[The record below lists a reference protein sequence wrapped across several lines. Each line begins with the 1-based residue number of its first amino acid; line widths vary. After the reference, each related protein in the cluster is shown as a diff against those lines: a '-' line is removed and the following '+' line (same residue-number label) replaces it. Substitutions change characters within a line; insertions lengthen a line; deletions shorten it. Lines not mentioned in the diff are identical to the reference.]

1 MTDRL
6 YYHDSFLYD
15 FDAEVRDYTDAPRPA
30 LILDRTAFY
39 PTSGGQVFDT
49 GAITFDNAKFKVTE
63 VVDTEDGRV
72 VHYLEAPV
80 KDMRP
85 GTRVYG
91 QVDAA
96 RRRDHM
102 QQHSG
107 QHVLSAAFLR
117 LYNMPTVSFH
127 MADDYCSIDLD
138 TSTLTKEQIES
149 AERLANEII
158 LENRSVDVRYVT
170 PDEAASLGLRKL
182 PPTQRDQLRLI
193 DIRDWD
199 LTACGGPPVNQTGQ
213 TGGVFPRT

>member
-80 KDMRP
+80 KNKVP
-85 GTRVYG
+85 GTRVSGPVYPAPPPHHK
-91 QVDAA
+91 QP
-96 RRRDHM
+96 HP
-102 QQHSG
+102 G
-107 QHVLSAAFLR
+107 QHQLPQAFLR

-127 MADDYCSIDLD
+127 MADD
-138 TSTLTKEQIES
+138 
-149 AERLANEII
+149 
-158 LENRSVDVRYVT
+158 
-170 PDEAASLGLRKL
+170 
-182 PPTQRDQLRLI
+182 
-193 DIRDWD
+193 
-199 LTACGGPPVNQTGQ
+199 
-213 TGGVFPRT
+213 